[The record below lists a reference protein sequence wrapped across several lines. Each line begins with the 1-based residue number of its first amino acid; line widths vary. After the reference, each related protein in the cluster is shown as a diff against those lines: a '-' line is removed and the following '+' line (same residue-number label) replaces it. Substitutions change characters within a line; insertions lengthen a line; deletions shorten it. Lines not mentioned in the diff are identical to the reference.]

1 MLDNRFD
8 TKTNQ
13 LLNEF
18 LPVLAAPVVVPAA
31 MAAAPAIGG
40 IVTSL
45 LAPLIVLGGA
55 LAIHHNITSRQSAP
69 TVQPSVSPDSAP
81 SKQKML
87 PGTLSPA
94 AEPEK
99 KNIKM
104 LPGTIAPRP
113 APDQKTVVPTP
124 QGQTATT
131 TDAGGQTVPGIS
143 DAKTKQPTTT
153 AVTPPVQNTVDATAT
168 GSQVS
173 PKYVPPVPPI
183 PSFADYS
190 KQYKKSG
197 VSTGQPQD
205 IPLGVN
211 TGPGGIYS
219 QGYGPTAY
227 KDTSNMA
234 PMDVVKQVFTGQ
246 TPQATPGVPQTPED
260 LQDAPQPIKNRYQN
274 RLTQKSDKQTKAFGG
289 VANLFN
295 R

>member
-1 MLDNRFD
+1 MLNNRFEN
-8 TKTNQ
+8 KTNQ

-31 MAAAPAIGG
+31 AAAAPAIGS

-45 LAPLIVLGGA
+45 LTPLIVLGGA
-55 LAIHHNITSRQSAP
+55 LAIHHGITSKQYTP
-69 TVQPSVSPDSAP
+69 TVQPQASPDSAP

-87 PGTLSPA
+87 PGTLSPT

-99 KNIKM
+99 
-104 LPGTIAPRP
+104 
-113 APDQKTVVPTP
+113 KTVVPTP
-124 QGQTATT
+124 LGQTASTT
-131 TDAGGQTVPGIS
+131 NTPGKSVPDIS
-143 DAKTKQPTTT
+143 AAKTKEPTPT
-153 AVTPPVQNTVDATAT
+153 AVAPPTQAAVDATAT

-173 PKYVPPVPPI
+173 PKYVPPI
-183 PSFADYS
+183 PSFKDYS
-190 KQYKKSG
+190 KQYKKGS
-197 VSTGQPQD
+197 VEYGQPTD

-227 KDTSNMA
+227 RDTSNAA

-246 TPQATPGVPQTPED
+246 TPQVTQGVPQSPED
-260 LQDAPQPIKNRYQN
+260 LANAPQVVKNRYQD
-274 RLTQKSDKQTKAFGG
+274 RMAQKSNKETKAFGG

>member
-1 MLDNRFD
+1 M
-8 TKTNQ
+8 
-13 LLNEF
+13 
-18 LPVLAAPVVVPAA
+18 AAPVVVPAA
-31 MAAAPAIGG
+31 IAAAPAIGS

-55 LAIHHNITSRQSAP
+55 LSIHHNITSRQSAP
-69 TVQPSVSPDSAP
+69 TVQPSASPDSAP
-81 SKQKML
+81 SKQKMI
-87 PGTLSPA
+87 PGTLAPA

-99 KNIKM
+99 KDIKM

-113 APDQKTVVPTP
+113 ASDQKTVVPSP
-124 QGQTATT
+124 QSQTAST
-131 TDAGGQTVPGIS
+131 TDAGGQSVPDIS
-143 DAKTKQPTTT
+143 AAKTKQPTTT

-190 KQYKKSG
+190 KQYRKSD
-197 VSTGQPQD
+197 VKYGQPQD

-227 KDTSNMA
+227 RDTSNTS

-246 TPQATPGVPQTPED
+246 TPQATPGVPQNPED